1 MTFEIEFKDL
11 IDSFEQCKNRL
22 QTLENIIFEK
32 YNIVTREELIIK
44 LQNNIIIEDELISK
58 WHCEYSNYMEWL
70 RNEY

>member
-1 MTFEIEFKDL
+1 MTFEKDFDGL
-11 IDSFEQCKNRL
+11 IDTFEECKNRL

-32 YNIVTREELIIK
+32 YNILTREELIIK

-70 RNEY
+70 RHEC